1 MGVLNPSWSTVA
13 AAESRLSLRLASTL
27 TGINMAV
34 EGEVPVGVKYTLLEG
49 VPVDGVIGVEKYS
62 WSVLVAL
69 LTPLL
74 VALLRLIAVGVTLMI
89 LVPLE
94 LEIGD
99 NNWYSMSSC
108 LIWKKSETPAC
119 GEDIKMEEDADFGV
133 RGMAAEWPARG
144 IILPGF
150 GL

>member
-1 MGVLNPSWSTVA
+1 M
-13 AAESRLSLRLASTL
+13 E
-27 TGINMAV
+27 V

-99 NNWYSMSSC
+99 KSWYSISSC
-108 LIWKKSETPAC
+108 LIWKKSETAPAD
-119 GEDIKMEEDADFGV
+119 GDDIKMEEDAEVGV
-133 RGMAAEWPARG
+133 LGMAEWPARG
-144 IILPGF
+144 IILPSF
-150 GL
+150 SL